1 MNNARRKELSKV
13 INMLNEAKDVL
24 EDVLYEEQDVFDN
37 MPENLKFSMKGQDME
52 NAVARLEDALNDVE
66 DAIDCIIEAQ
76 VQIVVEVRL
85 WK

>member
-76 VQIVVEVRL
+76 V
-85 WK
+85 